1 MIGEKAWV
9 KSQVRPATRF
19 DASLLAALHK
29 ACFDRPGRETWDESA
44 MAQFI
49 AGPSTVTLLAT
60 ISTNDAHPIGF
71 IIARKAADEAELLT
85 IGVLANYRDI
95 GIGGSLIR
103 QAMLDL
109 KAAGARA
116 LYLEVD
122 ESNHP
127 ALALYRRHGASVVG
141 SRPGY
146 YENGSNAAIL
156 QVDLKYCPDGPSI

>member
-1 MIGEKAWV
+1 
-9 KSQVRPATRF
+9 
-19 DASLLAALHK
+19 
-29 ACFDRPGRETWDESA
+29 

-60 ISTNDAHPIGF
+60 TSTNNAHPIGF
-71 IIARKAADEAELLT
+71 LIARKAADEAELLT
-85 IGVLANYRDI
+85 IGVLADYRDI
-95 GIGGSLIR
+95 GIGGSLLR

-122 ESNHP
+122 DTNHP
-127 ALALYRRHGASVVG
+127 ALALYRRHGASFVG

-146 YENGSNAAIL
+146 YENGRNAAIL
-156 QVDLKYCPDGPSI
+156 QVDLQSCPLGPST

>member
-1 MIGEKAWV
+1 MIGAKARV
-9 KSQVRPATRF
+9 KSRIRPATRL

-29 ACFDRPGRETWDESA
+29 ACFDSAGLETWDESA

-60 ISTNDAHPIGF
+60 TSTDDAHPIGF
-71 IIARKAADEAELLT
+71 LIARKAADEAELLT
-85 IGVLANYRDI
+85 IGVLADYRDI
-95 GIGGSLIR
+95 GIGDSLLR

-122 ESNHP
+122 ETNHP
-127 ALALYRRHGASVVG
+127 ARALYRRHGASVVG
-141 SRPGY
+141 SRSGY

-156 QVDLKYCPDGPSI
+156 RVDLQSCPLGPPT